1 MDQDDLFEDIETSG
15 QKRSDQRKNEILKL
29 QDDYRVV
36 FGNPAGLRV
45 LFDLFEKSYIFA
57 PFGQQ
62 NAQAYAKEGKR
73 ELGLYLLSM
82 IGFQSNP
89 NQLMRLTMMLQA
101 IVKDK

>member
-1 MDQDDLFEDIETSG
+1 MAEGDIFEEIETGSE
-15 QKRSDQRKNEILKL
+15 KRSDQRKNEILKL
-29 QDDYRVV
+29 QDDYRAI
-36 FGNPAGLRV
+36 FGTPAGVRV

-89 NQLMRLTMMLQA
+89 NQLSKLTLMLQA
-101 IVKDK
+101 VIK